1 MSLTLQNLI
10 EYSNTAYNFLRKKRE
25 NADTK
30 LGYAINRMGKP
41 VEKALKPYKELLE
54 EQQVEV
60 DEINIRNA
68 STDKTT
74 GVLIYDTAKDEQG
87 KETRNY
93 KYTPENLVKRNKE
106 IREVLK
112 TYEAK
117 VETLLES
124 PATLNN
130 PYFCTEIPSD
140 LTVQEQEAFAGIVIS
155 TMNVSSAPTNGESKK
170 VLEVV

>member
-1 MSLTLQNLI
+1 MSITFQNLI
-10 EYSNTAYNFLRKKRE
+10 EYSNTAYNYLRKKRE

-87 KETRNY
+87 RETRNY
-93 KYTPENLVKRNKE
+93 KYTPDNLVKRNKE
-106 IREVLK
+106 IREILK
-112 TYEAK
+112 TYESK
-117 VETLLES
+117 VETLLDS
-124 PATLNN
+124 PATLEN
-130 PYFCTEIPSD
+130 PYFCTEVPSD
-140 LTVQEQEAFAGIVIS
+140 LTVQEQEAFRGIVIS
-155 TMNVSSAPTNGESKK
+155 PADLKATSSNGVEKQQP
-170 VLEVV
+170 VEA